1 MKLRGGCLS
10 REDVNKIIETM
21 RSDETPQWQKN
32 KLLSALKSRRS
43 DPSPGASIRGAILDR
58 RIQELAWL
66 TPIKIAEGEPDV
78 PRELIASQI
87 GNTGN
92 SMLAHCFNSHIVHTP
107 EDFYF
112 TSNAGNSPYQCA
124 AFTGA
129 QAKQLCEQKARK
141 NKTFMNL
148 DEKEVFSINEDL
160 NSKYFNKFF
169 NYYLDDEKRQK
180 KTPSSFATL
189 SPRSTTSTTSWL
201 VATSPLNL
209 PETAMSS
216 STKNTSSL
224 LQNVN
229 VITTTPAT
237 PSERLLS
244 FTQSPNS
251 ENTVV
256 KPKVQRFV
264 TTTNVKNTEL

>member
-1 MKLRGGCLS
+1 MKLQGGCLS

-21 RSDETPQWQKN
+21 RSDTTPQWQKD
-32 KLLSALKSRRS
+32 KLLSALKSRRA
-43 DPSPGASIRGAILDR
+43 DTSPGASIRGAILDR

-78 PRELIASQI
+78 PRELIATQI

-112 TSNAGNSPYQCA
+112 TSNAANSPYQCA

-148 DEKEVFSINEDL
+148 DEKEIFSINEDL

-169 NYYLDDEKRQK
+169 NYYLENEKRK
-180 KTPSSFATL
+180 KTPSSFTSV
-189 SPRSTTSTTSWL
+189 SPRTPSTSSWL
-201 VATSPLNL
+201 LPTSPLNL
-209 PETAMSS
+209 PDSATT
-216 STKNTSSL
+216 STTKSTSPSL
-224 LQNVN
+224 QTMNVN
-229 VITTTPAT
+229 IPTTTTP
-237 PSERLLS
+237 SGQLLS
-244 FTQSPNS
+244 FIQSPNNA

-264 TTTNVKNTEL
+264 SVTNMKNPEL